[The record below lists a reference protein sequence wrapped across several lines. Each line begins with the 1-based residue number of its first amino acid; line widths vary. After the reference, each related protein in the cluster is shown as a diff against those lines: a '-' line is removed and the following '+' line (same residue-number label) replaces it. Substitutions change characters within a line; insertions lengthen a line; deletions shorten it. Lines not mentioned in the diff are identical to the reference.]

1 MKLKMFTLRAAD
13 KLLQEDESSLNAFF
27 EEHHVLQIETAYIGI
42 GDTLWSVAVI
52 YELPFKEKKIQ
63 GLNEK
68 LNLSTSLN
76 ELDLDRFELLKKWRI
91 EHARSQNVP
100 PYRIATNRELER
112 VIRVNPKTIDAL
124 RLIRGF
130 GEAKV
135 NSYGADLLQELK
147 RISQR

>member
-1 MKLKMFTLRAAD
+1 M
-13 KLLQEDESSLNAFF
+13 
-27 EEHHVLQIETAYIGI
+27 
-42 GDTLWSVAVI
+42 
-52 YELPFKEKKIQ
+52 
-63 GLNEK
+63 
-68 LNLSTSLN
+68 NLSTSLN

-124 RLIRGF
+124 RLIRWF